1 MFRWA
6 ERGGTFSRLGLSI
19 LSASFD
25 HRGTSVLV
33 LQDHFYRF
41 FEVFDYVIGLALPLF
56 AVPLV
61 FAGSVAGE
69 NENGIAANLLAHVN
83 VIETVADDN

>member
-1 MFRWA
+1 M
-6 ERGGTFSRLGLSI
+6 
-19 LSASFD
+19 
-25 HRGTSVLV
+25 

-41 FEVFDYVIGLALPLF
+41 FKVFDYVIWLALPLF

-61 FAGSVAGE
+61 FAGAVTGE

-83 VIETVADDN
+83 VVETVADDN